1 MIPLRIML
9 ENFMCYR
16 EKTEISF
23 RGSTIWA
30 LSGHNGSGKSTIFDA
45 MRYALYGEHRAG
57 KQKVEA
63 LIHHGTESAASF
75 VVEFD
80 FAIGENEYRV
90 RRTYTQKKKGGSS
103 TTLAFHLAGPNPPRP
118 DRPSPQPIQGTEK
131 ENEFERWILNTI
143 GLDERAFTVSVLLL
157 QGQYDKLLKL
167 GGEGR
172 HEVLAHIIDLSR
184 YDALAKRALK
194 KQQEQDTYVKAYKGQ
209 LDGLERIDDSYIE
222 LLEVQACEAQVKKEQ
237 ARQRQLVLV
246 ARKEQAQRWQQ
257 LQEKEKHLLAELT
270 RIERLLALS
279 EQIERNANRLTIL
292 QQVIPPLTQIQQKQV
307 ESSRFQQ
314 SIEQGRKRVN
324 ALLVDIQKVCEELQK
339 VQQQLEAARA
349 SHRKQDLEHR
359 AVQADL
365 LALQVPCNEIARL
378 HDKQQEYRE
387 LSQSLSRFASDLER
401 QQQHLKNRLAELG
414 TIETAV
420 PLLKRFTHFRSKWQ
434 QVTQD
439 LDKITQELHN
449 QQIIQERTTTQLQA
463 LQETRETI
471 REQVSILQSEVASQK
486 ALLRPCQERFERFH
500 SIEGGATC
508 SYCGQ
513 PLTAEHL
520 DAERQHIQEELQDQE
535 HKLRL
540 CTTRRDAA
548 LQQEEAAEQDIKQAK
563 QKEQRQ
569 RRACDDL
576 ALRQNNIVRE
586 RDRAYTEAKS
596 LLEQLLPE
604 YLEHIQGAASTIV
617 DIDVCLHATYPT
629 SQDLDALSLQLQ
641 DKPTLDHKLRTVE
654 HALAERQELL
664 RKQEYILGEIEP
676 LVQAYPP
683 ERAKDLLEKREQAQ
697 QRDAALSA
705 TLQELS
711 GEIQRQEQQI
721 SRLVAE
727 DRKAGEEQ
735 YRLEQALAI
744 ATTNFSNIQQVIAEI
759 QVQVPTAWRVYIPQ
773 LSPELLAGWQR
784 EIRELQGAPAQYQA
798 LVEARQRQS
807 QHKQALVELESEQS
821 QLPEEARCMPEQLQE
836 EIDLINT
843 DYQKFGKQEHESRAE
858 VLRLQGI
865 REQHR
870 ELLQQWTQAKRLTS
884 RYKELT
890 DLLGS
895 KGLQHDLLENAE
907 AGIVYHANEILDR
920 ISGGTLHLKLK
931 SSDGSKPEALN
942 MIAYNSA
949 INAHEPQ
956 SIKLLSGSQQF
967 RVAISLA
974 IGIGRYMGSTNHRVE
989 SIMIDEGFGSLDASS
1004 RDEMT
1009 QALQDLEDDFKC
1021 VIVVSHQNEFSNKFP
1036 NRYETEIIDGRTKI
1050 ALV

>member
-1 MIPLRIML
+1 MIPLRLML

-45 MRYALYGEHRAG
+45 IRYALYGEHRAG

-63 LIHHGTESAASF
+63 LIHHGAKPGSSF
-75 VVEFD
+75 TIEFD

-90 RRTYTQKKKGGSS
+90 HRTYSQNKKG
-103 TTLAFHLAGPNPPRP
+103 TTLAIHLAGPNPPTP
-118 DRPSPQPIQGTEK
+118 RPSPQPFQGTEVK
-131 ENEFERWILNTI
+131 EEFERWVLKTI
-143 GLDERAFTVSVLLL
+143 GLDERAFIVSVLLL
-157 QGQYDKLLKL
+157 QGQSDKLLKL

-184 YDALAKRALK
+184 YDALAKRALE
-194 KQQEQDTYVKAYKGQ
+194 KQQEQDNYAKAYKGQ
-209 LDGLERIDDSYIE
+209 LDGLEKIDDSSIE

-270 RIERLLALS
+270 HIEHLLAQT
-279 EQIERNANRLTIL
+279 EQIERDAARLTDL
-292 QQVIPPLTQIQQKQV
+292 QQVILPLTQIQQKQV

-314 SIEQGRKRVN
+314 SIEQGRERVN
-324 ALLVDIQKVCEELQK
+324 ALLVDIQEVCEELKK
-339 VQQQLEAARA
+339 VQQQLEAARL
-349 SHRKQDLEHR
+349 SHRKQDQEHK

-378 HDKQQEYRE
+378 REKQHEYQE
-387 LSQSLSRFASDLER
+387 LSQSLCMFASDLEQ
-401 QQQHLKNRLAELG
+401 QQQHLKNRLAELS
-414 TIETAV
+414 TIEAAV
-420 PLLKRFTHFRSKWQ
+420 PLLKRFVHFRSEWQ
-434 QVTQD
+434 QATRD
-439 LDKITQELHN
+439 LDKFTQELHN
-449 QQIIQERTTTQLQA
+449 QQIIQEQTTTQLLA

-520 DAERQHIQEELQDQE
+520 DAERQRIQEELQDQE
-535 HKLRL
+535 HRLRL

-548 LQQEEAAEQDIKQAK
+548 LRQEEAAEQDIKQAK
-563 QKEQRQ
+563 QKEQQQRQ
-569 RRACDDL
+569 ACNDL
-576 ALRQNNIVRE
+576 ALQQNNIVRE
-586 RDRAYTEAKS
+586 RDRAYTEAKN

-617 DIDVCLHATYPT
+617 DVAVCLHATYPT

-641 DKPTLDHKLRTVE
+641 DKPALDQQLRTVE
-654 HALAERQELL
+654 RALAERQELL
-664 RKQEYILGEIEP
+664 RKQAYLLSEIEP
-676 LVQAYPP
+676 LVQVYPP
-683 ERAKDLLEKREQAQ
+683 EHARDLLERWEQAR
-697 QRDAALSA
+697 QRDGELSA

-744 ATTNFSNIQQVIAEI
+744 ARTNFQNAQKTIADIQEQIPAEW
-759 QVQVPTAWRVYIPQ
+759 QVYIPQ
-773 LSPELLAGWQR
+773 LSPEMLAGWQ
-784 EIRELQGAPAQYQA
+784 EEVEELQGAPEQYQA
-798 LVEARQRQS
+798 LLEACQRQS
-807 QHKQALVELESEQS
+807 QHKQALAELESEQS
-821 QLPEEARCMPEQLQE
+821 QLPEEARCTPEQVQE
-836 EIDLINT
+836 EIALINT
-843 DYQKFGKQEHESRAE
+843 SYQELEKREQKSRAE
-858 VLRLQGI
+858 VQQLQRI
-865 REQHR
+865 RESYQK
-870 ELLQQWTQAKRLTS
+870 LDQQWAEAKRLAS

-895 KGLQHDLLENAE
+895 KGLQHVLLENAE
-907 AGIVYHANEILDR
+907 AGIVSHANEILDH

-949 INAHEPQ
+949 INAREPQ

-974 IGIGRYMGSTNHRVE
+974 IGIGRYMGNTSHRVE

-1036 NRYETEIIDGRTKI
+1036 NRYETEIVDGRTKI
-1050 ALV
+1050 SLV